1 MDGVTAIQLSKA
13 VIKNIKQNLFWA
25 FFYNIIG
32 IPIASGLLYVPFGL
46 KLSPMIGAA
55 AMSFSSVFVVSNA
68 LRLKLFKPKKYV
80 KTEFMNDTVIKT
92 TTQVTK
98 TQIVKETEQK
108 KDYESKKKKTDNE
121 KETHTMKKTI
131 MIEGMMCDHCT
142 GSVSK
147 ALNNI
152 DGVKAEVNLQDK
164 AAYVELSKEV
174 SDEVLKNAVT
184 EAGYEAIS
192 IQ

>member
-1 MDGVTAIQLSKA
+1 MDSVTAILLSKA
-13 VIKNIKQNLFWA
+13 VIKNIKENLFWA

-32 IPIASGLLYVPFGL
+32 IPIAAGLLYVPFGL
-46 KLSPMIGAA
+46 KLSPIIGAA

-68 LRLKLFKPKKYV
+68 LRLKLFKPKKYIKNESIKETIFKTNV
-80 KTEFMNDTVIKT
+80 ETTKTEV
-92 TTQVTK
+92 
-98 TQIVKETEQK
+98 VKEAELK
-108 KDYESKKKKTDNE
+108 KEYDLVKNKIDSE
-121 KETHTMKKTI
+121 KEIDKMKKTI

-164 AAYVELSKEV
+164 AAYVELSQDI
-174 SDEVLKNAVT
+174 SDEVLKEAVI
-184 EAGYEAIS
+184 EAGYEVTS